1 MLVLANFSMSTD
13 ILRVPLHRLPY
24 YPVTLHLPSG
34 RSVTID
40 NPETTLFS
48 ETGRTLIV
56 LRGEQLFIVDVA
68 TAEAAETAV
77 G

>member
-1 MLVLANFSMSTD
+1 MSTD
-13 ILRVPLHRLPY
+13 ILREYLYRVPYHPI
-24 YPVTLHLPSG
+24 TLHLPSS

-40 NPETTLFS
+40 NPEKVMFS
-48 ETGRTLIV
+48 DTGRTLIT
-56 LRGEQLFIVDVA
+56 LQGERLFIVDVA

>member
-1 MLVLANFSMSTD
+1 MSTD
-13 ILRVPLHRLPY
+13 ILREYLYRVPYH
-24 YPVTLHLPSG
+24 PVTLHLPSG

-48 ETGRTLIV
+48 ETGRTLVV
-56 LRGEQLFIVDVA
+56 LKGEQLFIVDVA